1 VKTPACTPYRESF
14 TWIYGLALLVTVASV
29 DTGVVPYLTTLINN
43 LFGISLD
50 GTKHATILVIT
61 VALIVVQTLLN
72 TVGAKVM
79 GLVARMG
86 VYVETVGTFGVAIA
100 LGIAGFHH
108 GLGFLF
114 TTHGAAHAASNPL
127 GVDFHGNWLRRGAP
141 SCYESGVFAGRTP
154 GSTRLDAHRLAGH
167 LRVVRRPGHL
177 AEPEVALLPLG
188 QLQQRLDAE
197 RVTGHPGVPV
207 ADRPEAGRHGQ
218 DVEVER

>member
-1 VKTPACTPYRESF
+1 VKTPARTPFRESF

-43 LFGISLD
+43 LFGTSFD

-61 VALIVVQTLLN
+61 VALIVVQTLLH

-86 VYVETVGTFGVAIA
+86 AYVETVGTFGVAIA

-154 GSTRLDAHRLAGH
+154 GAARLDPHRLTRH
-167 LRVVRRPGHL
+167 LRGASPRNAVLSCENAGRWG
-177 AEPEVALLPLG
+177 AKAG
-188 QLQQRLDAE
+188 RLSGE
-197 RVTGHPGVPV
+197 RDPRSPVCGSVTKWRLPGVAVPL
-207 ADRPEAGRHGQ
+207 PG
-218 DVEVER
+218 